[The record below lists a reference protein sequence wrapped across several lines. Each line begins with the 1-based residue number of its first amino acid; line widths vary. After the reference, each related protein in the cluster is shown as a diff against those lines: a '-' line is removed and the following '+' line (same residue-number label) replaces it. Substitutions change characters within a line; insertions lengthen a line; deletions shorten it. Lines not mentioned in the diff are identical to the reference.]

1 MRRRRDEKL
10 ELRNIPSSYDIK
22 MRLNHLN
29 ALKESIICGG
39 HQPQHYGRLGYQD
52 NFKPVYFFSKNF
64 WACRNANHAKT
75 KQQNKIKETLNKKGN
90 ICHAHKNF

>member
-1 MRRRRDEKL
+1 MRRGRDEKL
-10 ELRNIPSSYDIK
+10 EFRNIPSSYDIK
-22 MRLNHLN
+22 MRLNILN

>member
-52 NFKPVYFFSKNF
+52 NLKPVYFFSKNF
-64 WACRNANHAKT
+64 
-75 KQQNKIKETLNKKGN
+75 
-90 ICHAHKNF
+90 